1 MQRNRTS
8 RLILSC
14 VFTFA
19 VFAVLLVGFWFRQD
33 AYDWLRLR
41 QYQPSAAIAQLAE
54 HTTMTP
60 KATHLFYVHHPVL
73 ADKVSFNE
81 HCREN
86 EQTIVLGCYVANRGI
101 YLFDVTDSRL
111 SGVEEVTAAHEMLH
125 AAYDRL
131 SADEKQRVNQL
142 IHNAYSQVTDE
153 RIKKVIGQYQ
163 KMGADTDNELHS
175 ILGTEVATL
184 PAELEQYYSRYF
196 ANRQAVVTFSEKY
209 EAVLSQRK
217 DQVADYDQRLSALK
231 AEIDEN
237 QNDLDQE
244 SEALK
249 GERQRLNSLLSNNQ
263 VEAYNAGVNDFNEK
277 VRTLNAKV
285 NQTRG
290 LIEEYNNLVKERN
303 NIALEEQELIKSL
316 DSRLTN
322 PTEL

>member
-14 VFTFA
+14 VFTLG

-41 QYQPSAAIAQLAE
+41 QYQPPATIAQLAE

>member
-14 VFTFA
+14 VFTLG

-41 QYQPSAAIAQLAE
+41 QYQPPATIAQLAE

-142 IHNAYSQVTDE
+142 IHNAYGQVTDE